1 MIEIPEFSDKFDL
14 FDWLYENKSLHI
26 ADKKR
31 QDKHADA
38 IVATIEGSANKAGII
53 DPSTI
58 DKMSVESIIN
68 TTKVMDS
75 HNDVHI
81 DGLWNKSLRQE
92 KNIYLLQEHEM
103 KFDKVISDTVKATAE
118 IRTWKSL
125 GFGKFKGETQAL
137 VFNSI
142 LEKGRNEFMFNQYA
156 QGFVKNHSVGM
167 RYIKLELAVN
177 NDSNDY
183 KEEFDVYNKYIDTI
197 VNRKEVEEQGFFW
210 AVKEARVIEGSAV
223 VKGSNP
229 LTPTSHMEAKE
240 QPSGTQK
247 DEQSKDT
254 QKMTNLKS
262 IILNN

>member
-1 MIEIPEFSDKFDL
+1 MIEIPNFSDKFDL
-14 FDWLYENKSLHI
+14 FDWLYENKDLHI

-31 QDKHADA
+31 QDKRADA
-38 IVATIEGSANKAGII
+38 VQVSFTGDANKDRFI

-58 DKMSVESIIN
+58 DKMEVESIIN

-75 HNDVHI
+75 HSDVHI
-81 DGLWNKSLRQE
+81 DSLWNKSLRRD
-92 KNIYLLQEHEM
+92 KNIFLLQEHEM
-103 KFDKVISDTVKATAE
+103 KFDKIISDVVKATAE
-118 IRTWKSL
+118 NRTWKSL

-137 VFNSI
+137 VFKSI
-142 LEKGRNEFMFNQYA
+142 IEKSRNEFMFNQYA
-156 QGFVKNHSVGM
+156 KGFVKNHSVGM

-177 NDSNDY
+177 NDTNDY
-183 KEEFDVYNKYIDTI
+183 KEEFDVWNKYIDTI
-197 VNRKEVEEQGFFW
+197 VNRKDVEDQGFFW

-240 QPSGTQK
+240 QLNNTP
-247 DEQSKDT
+247 DNEQSNDT